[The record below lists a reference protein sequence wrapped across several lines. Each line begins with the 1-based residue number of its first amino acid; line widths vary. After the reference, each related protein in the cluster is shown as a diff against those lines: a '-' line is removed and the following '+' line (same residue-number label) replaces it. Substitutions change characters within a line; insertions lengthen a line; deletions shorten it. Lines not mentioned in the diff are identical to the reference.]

1 MSVRWKPL
9 IVLSGLFVAV
19 ALCGLLAFVF
29 VSGQADAEE
38 ILAQARAAKE
48 EGRFEEAEI
57 YFLQASQVD
66 PRRAETHR
74 ELSGFYDEWLSRAEP
89 SKRPHLQ
96 GLRLRHLLE
105 ATKYDKTALEPRRA
119 LLAES
124 LSGDNPAEQA
134 HWAREVIAL
143 APDDA
148 DALYVLAAEALDAT
162 PANVTEAG
170 RIFETLKKVAP
181 GRDRT
186 NWIEARIAQA
196 SQDVASLD
204 RILAQAA
211 GAGPA
216 EGDEELDQLCR
227 LRLLVLGLER
237 AEAVEAQAPILSRIQ
252 GQADLILDQT
262 DLQANRVVELH
273 RLSKRVRD
281 ALVLADADSAE
292 DRWKALADSIDR
304 GFKVTLEGD
313 EELGLW
319 VHQAFA
325 EHLNLR
331 GDRGRCL
338 EVIQTALTPEVLKDA
353 SLQDDVM
360 RMRET
365 AIKAALADTND
376 ADRFAK
382 AGPHIEA
389 LIAGT
394 RPEYQGLG
402 HLFQGAIG
410 LERSGLTGPGTKA
423 ERPEQGKA
431 LIAARSHLREATVK
445 LPNVVMAKA
454 LYGIALMMSGETGL
468 GRQHLLQAQRAEEVR
483 PGTLE
488 PRYQIW
494 AAWSLLE
501 AEYPEEAERIVNR
514 LVGSADRDP
523 SLAALAGTIRLLQ
536 GEIARGR
543 RSTRDLEVARTAYS
557 SALVDGEDVPPAVSL
572 RLAELTIA
580 MDGPEAGLAQ
590 LDMLRE
596 RGEGTPTLEALAVS
610 TLIDLERIDEATATL
625 DRARAQYP
633 ADPQLAV
640 LDAAILLMQ
649 EQAEQAEQVLAAFL
663 AEHPDE
669 LTVIETRARILASP
683 QLNRVDEARSILSEA
698 AERSGV
704 TSPLIQLAM
713 LDIVREDYD
722 AASETV
728 GTIRSRWPEASAADL
743 LDAQICIGRR
753 DYPGASRAF
762 DAALKKDPS
771 NKVALFWNAQLD
783 AANGS
788 AARAAEVLQAI
799 LRDHPVKEL
808 KDGVTLSTAA
818 EWSLAELSME
828 SRDFDAAIAR
838 LQSIVEDGTSESM
851 TRAAR
856 WRLIAAR
863 AHKGDWPE
871 AKKEL
876 IALLNEPDSTI
887 DERVQ
892 AADFFRQNGESALAG
907 KLVDQVLDHKPG
919 HSGAVVLKAYLLDEE
934 GRTAEAV
941 DRLRSAIEL
950 GEQPPAVYLMLA
962 AFAAE
967 GDATEDTISGVRAT
981 LEDGLEVHPDSIDLT
996 RTIYELIRDSE
1007 GVDAALA
1014 FAEEK
1019 AEGESDGDQ
1028 LRRLLVDLYTR
1039 EGRLDEAES
1048 LVETLLDATPMN
1060 ARLAS
1065 GLITIVSSKAVRAA
1079 REDRRKDEVELNGR
1093 TLALLQ
1099 EFRERFPD
1107 DLRFPQAESELAMR
1121 QGDYARAEA
1130 VARQVEQINPDS
1142 PIGPLL
1148 RAQAYRD
1155 QGFDDR
1161 AIQAYCDALDQN
1173 AHRDDIRLVL
1183 GQLLLSVGRAD
1194 EARVESERI
1203 LERSPSMGTALL
1215 LKAASIVAQSG
1226 TAEQVAAR
1234 QDEALALLRKAVEG
1248 DPLFSGAYL
1257 EIARIEHLR
1266 GNTPAAVATMHA
1278 AREAIPG
1285 DDQILSDLVRYLVL
1299 PPVDGSAS
1307 GEGLVAEAE
1316 QIARNAGDGDTSGSV
1331 SLALALGFH
1340 RGGRPDLA
1348 QPWAE
1353 RASGLLENPM
1363 VFTTHGDILLSH
1375 AESQD
1380 DPGRARGLLEEA
1392 VAMYDKVLAIDSKSI
1407 EAINN
1412 KAWIL
1417 HRHFKQDREALELAE
1432 GLLGRVERRTLPAEF
1447 FDTLGSIQQAVG
1459 RQKDAEESFSEGL
1472 KQSPDLAVLNFH
1484 MGRLIAED
1492 RERSARAGQY
1502 LARAWEARGQLS
1514 PEEIE
1519 ELQTLRDRVGG

>member
-29 VSGQADAEE
+29 VSGQADAGQ
-38 ILAQARAAKE
+38 ILAQARAAQD

-57 YFLQASQVD
+57 YYLQASQVD
-66 PRRAETHR
+66 PRRAEIHQ
-74 ELSGFYDEWLSRAEP
+74 ELSRFYEEWLTKAEP

-105 ATKYDKTALEPRRA
+105 ASKYDKTAVEPRRA

-143 APDDA
+143 SPDDA
-148 DALYVLAAEALDAT
+148 DALFVLAAEALDA
-162 PANVTEAG
+162 PPPNITEAT
-170 RIFETLKKVAP
+170 RVFEVLKKIAP

-196 SQDVASLD
+196 SQDTASLD

-211 GAGPA
+211 EAQPG
-216 EGDEELDQLCR
+216 EGDEKLDQLCR

-237 AEAVEAQAPILSRIQ
+237 AGTVEDQDPLLGRIQ
-252 GQADLILDQT
+252 SQAALILDRD

-273 RLSKRVRD
+273 RLSKQVRE
-281 ALVLADADSAE
+281 ALVLVDGDTAE
-292 DRWKALADSIDR
+292 ARWAALADSIDR
-304 GFKVTLEGD
+304 GFKATLEGE

-331 GDRGRCL
+331 GDRERCL
-338 EVIQTALTPEVLKDA
+338 EVIQTALTPEVVKDA

-365 AIKAALADTND
+365 AIKAALADTSD

-382 AGPHIEA
+382 AGPHIDA
-389 LIAGT
+389 LIAGS

-402 HLFQGAIG
+402 HLFQGAID

-423 ERPEQGKA
+423 KGPEQGEA
-431 LIAARSHLREATVK
+431 LIEARSHLREATVK
-445 LPNVVMAKA
+445 LPNLVMAKA
-454 LYGIALMMSGETGL
+454 LYGIALMMSGETAL

-514 LVGSADRDP
+514 LVSSSERDP
-523 SLAALAGTIRLLQ
+523 SMAALSGTIRLLQ

-557 SALVDGEDVPPAVSL
+557 SAVADGDAVPQAVSL

-590 LDMLRE
+590 LDTLRE

-625 DRARAQYP
+625 DRARTQYP
-633 ADPQLAV
+633 DDPQLAV
-640 LDAAILLMQ
+640 LNAAVLLMQ
-649 EQAEQAEQVLAAFL
+649 EQAEQADRVLDSFL
-663 AEHPDE
+663 TEHPDD
-669 LTVIETRARILASP
+669 LTVIQTRARILASP
-683 QLNRVDEARSILSEA
+683 PLDRVDEARSILSEA
-698 AERSGV
+698 AERSGM

-713 LDIVREDYD
+713 LDIAQEDYD
-722 AASETV
+722 SASETV
-728 GTIRSRWPEASAADL
+728 ETIRTRWPEASAADL

-771 NKVALFWNAQLD
+771 NKVALFWKAQLD
-783 AANGS
+783 SANGS

-799 LRDHPVKEL
+799 LRDNPVKEL
-808 KDGVTLSTAA
+808 KDGVSLSTAA

-828 SRDFDAAIAR
+828 SRNFDAAIAR
-838 LQSIVEDGTSESM
+838 LQSIVEGDTSEAM

-863 AHKGDWPE
+863 AHMGDWPE

-876 IALLNEPDSTI
+876 IGLLNEPESTI

-892 AADFFRQNGESALAG
+892 AADFFRQNGESALAS
-907 KLVDQVLDHKPG
+907 KLVDQVLDREPG

-941 DRLRSAIEL
+941 DLLRSSIGI
-950 GEQPPAVYLMLA
+950 GEQPPALYLMLA

-967 GDATEDTISGVRAT
+967 GDAADESLAGVRAM
-981 LEDGLEVHPDSIDLT
+981 LEDGLEVHPNSIDLT
-996 RTIYELIRDSE
+996 RTLYELIRDAE

-1019 AEGESDGDQ
+1019 AERESDGDT

-1039 EGRLDEAES
+1039 EGRLDDAES
-1048 LVETLLDATPMN
+1048 LVKTLLDAEPKN

-1065 GLITIVSSKAVRAA
+1065 GLITIVSAKAIRAA
-1079 REDRRKDEVELNGR
+1079 RDDRRKDEVELNGR

-1107 DLRFPQAESELAMR
+1107 DLRFPQAECELAMR

-1161 AIQAYCDALDQN
+1161 AIQAYRDALDQN
-1173 AHRDDIRLVL
+1173 AQRDDIRLVL

-1194 EARVESERI
+1194 EARVEAERI
-1203 LERSPSMGTALL
+1203 LERSPSMGNALL
-1215 LKAASIVAQSG
+1215 LKAASLVAQSG
-1226 TAEQVAAR
+1226 TVEQVAAR
-1234 QDEALALLRKAVEG
+1234 QEEAISLLRQAIDRDRE
-1248 DPLFSGAYL
+1248 FSGAYL
-1257 EIARIEHLR
+1257 EIARIEQLR
-1266 GNTPAAVATMHA
+1266 GDAPAAIATLKA
-1278 AREAIPG
+1278 AREEVPS
-1285 DDQILSDLVRYLVL
+1285 DTQILSDLVRYLVL
-1299 PPVDGSAS
+1299 PPADGSAS
-1307 GEGLVAEAE
+1307 GEALVAEAD
-1316 QIARNAGDGDTSGSV
+1316 QIARQAGEGDSVGGV

-1353 RASGLLENPM
+1353 KASGLLDDPM

-1375 AESQD
+1375 AESLA
-1380 DPGRARGLLEEA
+1380 DPDRSRGLLEEA

-1417 HRHFKQDREALELAE
+1417 HRHFKQDRQALELAE

-1459 RQKDAEESFSEGL
+1459 RQKDAEESYSEGL
-1472 KQSPDLAVLNFH
+1472 KRSPDLAVLNFH

-1492 RERSARAGQY
+1492 RERSARASQY

-1514 PEEIE
+1514 DEEVE